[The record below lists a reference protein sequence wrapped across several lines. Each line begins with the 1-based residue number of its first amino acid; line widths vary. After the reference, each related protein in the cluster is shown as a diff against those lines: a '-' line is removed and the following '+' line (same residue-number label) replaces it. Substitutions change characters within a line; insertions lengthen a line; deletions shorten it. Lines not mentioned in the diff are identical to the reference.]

1 MAHCCNLAYQ
11 WMSHIMGYAH
21 FVSINLAMLMISS
34 ISMVICVLTFTHFNL
49 DFFNSKCL
57 HSSLVLLV
65 LFFMCRLED
74 FEEVPVNTVH
84 TLPLV
89 QFLLSLA
96 YSLYSLKHHNDF
108 VCVFLQVFKALK
120 CQLCKLH
127 CHIAKSIGCMLA
139 SVAPQYQ
146 MSHHISIWNILTVTR
161 LWYSNFVSCHLI

>member
-1 MAHCCNLAYQ
+1 MDEPYYGICPFCFHQFSNANDLINFHDYMC
-11 WMSHIMGYAH
+11 SHIYTLQFG
-21 FVSINLAMLMISS
+21 
-34 ISMVICVLTFTHFNL
+34 
-49 DFFNSKCL
+49 FFNSKCL

-146 MSHHISIWNILTVTR
+146 MSHHISI
-161 LWYSNFVSCHLI
+161 